1 MNSKLQKH
9 KRRAEKALH
18 GLHKIEKNASKQSSH
33 NRQSSNEKES
43 SLIEVRSSR
52 QFRNGLD
59 IAKNNLLS
67 MRLLRESKR
76 GDVHIPDHDRAIVN
90 EAITAKLDPKLIQ
103 ILLHEYDKACETGG
117 IEDHINHPIHTAC
130 VYHRSA
136 VLTIL
141 EMFPECA
148 KQRDRDGDAPF
159 TLFLKNEEI
168 GDMSPELYASTIDAF
183 YKMDPIGVRNSIL
196 SRDSMKMRALAN
208 QLPLHLRSTID
219 SITSATS

>member
-18 GLHKIEKNASKQSSH
+18 GLQKKIEKNASKQSS
-33 NRQSSNEKES
+33 RQISNEKES

-52 QFRNGLD
+52 QFRNGLG

-67 MRLLRESKR
+67 MRLLRESKSEHF
-76 GDVHIPDHDRAIVN
+76 HIPDHDRVIVN
-90 EAITAKLDPKLIQ
+90 EAIKARLDPKLIQ

-117 IEDHINHPIHTAC
+117 IEDHIDHPIHNAC
-130 VYHRSA
+130 IHHRSA

-148 KQRDRDGDAPF
+148 KQRDRDGNKPF
-159 TLFLKNEEI
+159 TLFLKNEEV
-168 GDMSPELYASTIDAF
+168 GDMSPESFVSTIDAL
-183 YKMDPIGVRNSIL
+183 YKMDPVGVRNSFL
-196 SRDSMKMRALAN
+196 GRDSTKIRVLKN

-219 SITSATS
+219 SITSTS

>member
-1 MNSKLQKH
+1 MNSKIQKH

-18 GLHKIEKNASKQSSH
+18 ELHKIEKKASKQSSH
-33 NRQSSNEKES
+33 LSQIRNEKES
-43 SLIEVRSSR
+43 SLIEVRRSR
-52 QFRNGLD
+52 QFRNGLG
-59 IAKNNLLS
+59 IAKTNLLS
-67 MRLLRESKR
+67 MRLLQESKSR
-76 GDVHIPDHDRAIVN
+76 HVHIPDHDRAIVN
-90 EAITAKLDPKLIQ
+90 EAIKARLDPKLIQ

-136 VLTIL
+136 ILTIL

-148 KQRDRDGDAPF
+148 KQRDRDGNAPF
-159 TLFLKNEEI
+159 TIFLKNEEV

-219 SITSATS
+219 SIK